1 MNIVVFPEKREDFY
15 FKPDN
20 TLVKDGSDFF
30 IPDIVETLSLSAA
43 FVVRIQKAVKYTSS
57 GFAGRYYND
66 VAFGCILYPKNL
78 LKISSPLSSG
88 LALALDH
95 TAYVTEKFIDKTEL
109 SGNVSFCFGK
119 KEFCF
124 ATDKE
129 YIKIADQAIEKV
141 SRHCSLKSGDLI
153 FIELS
158 EMSEINKGEEV
169 SLFYSD
175 ILSFNFLIR

>member
-1 MNIVVFPEKREDFY
+1 MIRSY
-15 FKPDN
+15 
-20 TLVKDGSDFF
+20 
-30 IPDIVETLSLSAA
+30 
-43 FVVRIQKAVKYTSS
+43 
-57 GFAGRYYND
+57 
-66 VAFGCILYPKNL
+66 
-78 LKISSPLSSG
+78 
-88 LALALDH
+88 
-95 TAYVTEKFIDKTEL
+95 AYVTEKFIDKTEL